1 MEYNQLMNL
10 QSPSGYAMPFEADE
24 RTGLNIVAGY
34 GEQKDADGKEYYNHG
49 MDFKLQPG
57 TWLKAMATGVVTG
70 ISSDF
75 KRGFSLMVN
84 YPNYANGR
92 KSAYDV
98 TYYGISKSLSTF
110 GKNVKA
116 GDNIAVCDDTLHI
129 EVRFNGEEMN
139 PVDFLTMM
147 RDNML
152 VADQVQAQGTGNN
165 DNIASMDFD
174 VRTPYDNQQGEIHQL
189 MDKFFGSYFGDILRK
204 RYHVSENT
212 EQGLRSSFQEGFSGG
227 LFFEHTP
234 SFLNPFGLGSR
245 ASSLIGRIQTILIE
259 DFLNYMAL
267 MHHVFLSSMGEDEKK
282 KFLTGH

>member
-1 MEYNQLMNL
+1 MEYNQSMNL

-24 RTGLNIVAGY
+24 RAGLNIVANY
-34 GEQKDADGKEYYNHG
+34 GEQKDAEGKEYFNHG
-49 MDFKLQPG
+49 IDFKLQPG

-98 TYYGISKSLSTF
+98 TYYGISRSLSTF

-152 VADQVQAQGTGNN
+152 VADQVQA
-165 DNIASMDFD
+165 
-174 VRTPYDNQQGEIHQL
+174 R
-189 MDKFFGSYFGDILRK
+189 
-204 RYHVSENT
+204 
-212 EQGLRSSFQEGFSGG
+212 EQE
-227 LFFEHTP
+227 TM
-234 SFLNPFGLGSR
+234 
-245 ASSLIGRIQTILIE
+245 TILLRWTLMFALRMTISKARYISLWTSSSEAISATSFGNAIMFPRIRSRDCVLPSRKGFLE
-259 DFLNYMAL
+259 DCS
-267 MHHVFLSSMGEDEKK
+267 LSIPLHS
-282 KFLTGH
+282 

>member
-1 MEYNQLMNL
+1 MNL

-24 RTGLNIVAGY
+24 RAGLNIVANY
-34 GEQKDADGKEYYNHG
+34 GEQKDAYGKEYYNHG

-129 EVRFNGEEMN
+129 EVRYNGEEMN

-152 VADQVQAQGTGNN
+152 VADQVHAQGAGNN

-189 MDKFFGSYFGDILRK
+189 PK
-204 RYHVSENT
+204 N
-212 EQGLRSSFQEGFSGG
+212 
-227 LFFEHTP
+227 
-234 SFLNPFGLGSR
+234 
-245 ASSLIGRIQTILIE
+245 
-259 DFLNYMAL
+259 
-267 MHHVFLSSMGEDEKK
+267 LSIS
-282 KFLTGH
+282 